1 MKVCDGVGKSGDCQL
16 AGAVDATRSS
26 HSWMVGEHPDV
37 PDNFEHGID
46 RCAGVV
52 TVNGLLD
59 PVEVAASGV
68 RPL

>member
-1 MKVCDGVGKSGDCQL
+1 
-16 AGAVDATRSS
+16 
-26 HSWMVGEHPDV
+26 MVGEHPDV

-46 RCAGVV
+46 RWAGVV
-52 TVNGLLD
+52 TADVLLD